1 MVRLVGAGVLRG
13 KVVDLKG
20 LWAGGG
26 VEGGGWGRDG
36 LGGKILQEIIAKWD
50 FAIKILW
57 LEEEAR

>member
-1 MVRLVGAGVLRG
+1 
-13 KVVDLKG
+13 
-20 LWAGGG
+20 

-36 LGGKILQEIIAKWD
+36 LGGKISQEIIAKWD